1 MLTVPCK
8 FPLLP
13 EELEVVFVVSVWF
26 LRAGLMWHLYLRG
39 PSRHRFM
46 TEQFLQ
52 PLVTMFHL
60 SCALLA
66 ADKDFV
72 QSREPVQSSAVSLL
86 QAMAQRGND
95 NDEQEKQKYDSFLR
109 WCEKCKTYGYLRKVG
124 CCNPDCALSLVFSE
138 KKIAADCLC

>member
-1 MLTVPCK
+1 
-8 FPLLP
+8 
-13 EELEVVFVVSVWF
+13 
-26 LRAGLMWHLYLRG
+26 
-39 PSRHRFM
+39 
-46 TEQFLQ
+46 
-52 PLVTMFHL
+52 MFHL

-95 NDEQEKQKYDSFLR
+95 NDEQEKQKDDSFLR
-109 WCEKCKTYGYLRKVG
+109 WCEKCKTYGYLRKGG

-138 KKIAADCLC
+138 KLQLIVCVDVSLVVQI